1 MPDRDD
7 AALRDVHW
15 KMYQENWTQAR
26 HHENQCLE
34 LAKALMAVAGA
45 AIVLISFK
53 TGLVLRDLPLTVFVF
68 LLGGFGAIFSAKQYE
83 RYVAHRGSAALHRE
97 ELDHLLPGRPLGSI
111 RDDVER
117 DQRNEYPW
125 LEPLPLHLFWI
136 GLYICIAAIGLSLSA
151 VAIFSPS
158 DQPPS
163 AVPRLELR
171 R

>member
-34 LAKALMAVAGA
+34 LAKALIAVAGA
-45 AIVLISFK
+45 AIALISFK

-68 LLGGFGAIFSAKQYE
+68 LLGGLGAIFSAKQYE

-97 ELDHLLPGRPLGSI
+97 ELDRLLPGRPLGSI

-125 LEPLPLHLFWI
+125 LEHFPAQLNRGILLGARI
-136 GLYICIAAIGLSLSA
+136 GESIGIDSA
-151 VAIFSPS
+151 WGGGRCRKPILGTC
-158 DQPPS
+158 DS
-163 AVPRLELR
+163 A
-171 R
+171 